1 VSPSPWPRRLVGAGV
16 LAILCGLAVA
26 ASGAT
31 MGGALVA
38 VAGVAMLLRASQ
50 QALAQSHRSAGA
62 LARTANPR
70 AQQAA
75 VAVDLLLAAVWEST
89 TLLRRV
95 PDLPRAAEEVAS
107 AVARWREHGLLD
119 RPEDAHLQ
127 PPPLEKVRVA
137 QMHVPGAGTAEHLV
151 FASEYEAVDPEI
163 AAAYRANPA
172 NQSAHAL
179 LLRHRGGGP
188 RPTLIAIHGFGMGRL
203 NMDLAWLRV
212 RGLDLAGLHR
222 ELGIDIA
229 YVILPFHGPR
239 AAGAVSGTGFFDA
252 HPLAASAALGQA
264 VWDVRRI
271 AGWLRAQG
279 VPALGVHGL
288 SLGGCVAALYASL
301 DASLACAIPMIPAVD
316 LAGVFWGQLPAA
328 RQREWKRAGLGREQI
343 AQAWS
348 LSAPL
353 RHRPQVP
360 HAARLIVAGAVDQV
374 APLADAR
381 ALWSHWDEPAAHWMP
396 GGHLLWLGG
405 APLQQR
411 LREHLRATLLAE
423 QRTALPSLSRFRAS
437 PPPSAAC

>member
-1 VSPSPWPRRLVGAGV
+1 MNPSSWPRRLVGAGA
-16 LAILCGLAVA
+16 LAALSGSLIAVF
-26 ASGAT
+26 GAT
-31 MGGALVA
+31 SSGWLVA
-38 VAGVAMLLRASQ
+38 VAGVVALLLGSR
-50 QALAQSHRSAGA
+50 QALAQSRASGGELALGA
-62 LARTANPR
+62 HPR

-75 VAVDLLLAAVWEST
+75 VGIDLLLAAAWEAG
-89 TLLRRV
+89 TLVRRV
-95 PDLPRAAEEVAS
+95 PALPRAAEEVAS
-107 AVARWREHGLLD
+107 AVARWRERGLLD
-119 RPEDAHLQ
+119 RPEDAHLL
-127 PPPLEKVRVA
+127 PPPLEKA
-137 QMHVPGAGTAEHLV
+137 LLAYLHVPGAGTAEHLV
-151 FASEYEAVDPEI
+151 FASEYQAADPEI
-163 AAAYRANPA
+163 AAVYHANVA
-172 NQSAHAL
+172 NQNAHAL
-179 LLRHRGGGP
+179 LFRHRNGGP

-203 NMDLAWLRV
+203 RADLAWLRL

-222 ELGIDIA
+222 DLGIDIA
-229 YVILPFHGPR
+229 YLILPFHGPR

-252 HPLAASAALGQA
+252 HPLVAAAALGQA

-279 VPALGVHGL
+279 VPALGVQGL

-316 LAGVFWGQLPAA
+316 LAGVFWGQLPAP
-328 RQREWKRAGLGREQI
+328 RQREWERAGLGREQV

-348 LSAPL
+348 LHAPL
-353 RHRPQVP
+353 RHRPQAP
-360 HAARLIVAGAVDQV
+360 HAARMIVAGAVDQL

-423 QRTALPSLSRFRAS
+423 QPAALPSLSRFRVS
-437 PPPSAAC
+437 PPPSVAS

>member
-1 VSPSPWPRRLVGAGV
+1 LVGAGV
-16 LAILCGLAVA
+16 LAALCGLVLAV
-26 ASGAT
+26 SGAT
-31 MGGALVA
+31 AWGSLV
-38 VAGVAMLLRASQ
+38 VGVGVATLLRASQ
-50 QALAQSHRSAGA
+50 QALARSHA
-62 LARTANPR
+62 LGGDVARTANPR

-75 VAVDLLLAAVWEST
+75 VGVDLMLAAVWEAT

-95 PDLPRAAEEVAS
+95 PDLSRAAEDVAS
-107 AVARWREHGLLD
+107 AVARWRERGLLD

-127 PPPLEKVRVA
+127 PPPLEKVHLA
-137 QMHVPGAGTAEHLV
+137 QLHVPVAGAAEHLV
-151 FASEYEAVDPEI
+151 FASEYAAADPEI
-163 AAAYRANPA
+163 AAAYRANAA

-179 LLRHRGGGP
+179 LFRHRNGGP

-203 NMDLAWLRV
+203 NVDLAWLRV

-252 HPLAASAALGQA
+252 HPLVAAAALGQA
-264 VWDVRRI
+264 VWDVRRV

-279 VPALGVHGL
+279 VPALGVQGL

-301 DASLACAIPMIPAVD
+301 DAALACAIPMIPAVD
-316 LAGVFWGQLPAA
+316 LAGVFWGQLPPP
-328 RQREWKRAGLGREQI
+328 RQREWESAGLGRERI

-348 LSAPL
+348 LQAPL
-353 RHRPQVP
+353 RHRPMAP
-360 HAARLIVAGAVDQV
+360 HAARMIVAGAVDQV
-374 APLADAR
+374 APLAGAR

-405 APLQQR
+405 ALLQQS

-423 QRTALPSLSRFRAS
+423 QPAALPSLSRFRAS

>member
-1 VSPSPWPRRLVGAGV
+1 MVGAGV
-16 LAILCGLAVA
+16 LATLCGLALV
-26 ASGAT
+26 ASGARL
-31 MGGALVA
+31 GGALVA
-38 VAGVAMLLRASQ
+38 VAGVATLLRASQ
-50 QALAQSHRSAGA
+50 QALAQSRASAGDV
-62 LARTANPR
+62 ARSANPR

-75 VAVDLLLAAVWEST
+75 VGVDLLLAAVWEAT

-95 PDLPRAAEEVAS
+95 PDLARAANDVAG
-107 AVARWREHGLLD
+107 AVARWRERGMLD

-127 PPPLEKVRVA
+127 PPPLEKVELARI
-137 QMHVPGAGTAEHLV
+137 HVPGAGTAEHLV
-151 FASEYEAVDPEI
+151 FASEYEAADPEI
-163 AAAYRANPA
+163 AAAYRGNTA
-172 NQSAHAL
+172 NQDAHAL
-179 LLRHRGGGP
+179 LFRHRNGGP

-203 NMDLAWLRV
+203 HADLAWLRV

-239 AAGAVSGTGFFDA
+239 AAGRVSGTGFFDA
-252 HPLAASAALGQA
+252 HPLAAAAALGQA

-328 RQREWKRAGLGREQI
+328 RQREWERAGLGREQI

-353 RHRPQVP
+353 RHRPQLP

-411 LREHLRATLLAE
+411 LREHLCATLLAE
-423 QRTALPSLSRFRAS
+423 PPATLPSLSRFRAS
-437 PPPSAAC
+437 PPPPAAC